1 MQCKSE
7 THLVPCASHV
17 VFGVVCMVRARL
29 VLGHKAIIRLCT
41 SAFLTADVQDI
52 KMIIYNKN
60 TLTDD
65 TVIGSAVYPLAQAIS
80 TGFEE
85 SKVPVA
91 TPDGPIQGS
100 LHIRAIFHSKFTH

>member
-1 MQCKSE
+1 MWCLAWFS
-7 THLVPCASHV
+7 
-17 VFGVVCMVRARL
+17 FD
-29 VLGHKAIIRLCT
+29 HKAIQLCM

-60 TLTDD
+60 SLTED

-91 TPDGPIQGS
+91 TPEGAIQGS
-100 LHIRAIFHSKFTH
+100 LHIRAIFHSKYTH